1 MVAIK
6 VADKVVRAAIGQ
18 ALKAVLLIVLAG
30 RGLSLPL
37 ERMYLW
43 LKTSLRNQPKSS
55 HLHSR
60 FPRT

>member
-18 ALKAVLLIVLAG
+18 ALKAVLLTVLAG

-37 ERMYLW
+37 VLMYSW
-43 LKTSLRNQPKSS
+43 LKTSLRNQPK
-55 HLHSR
+55 
-60 FPRT
+60 